1 MRRSEAIEHS
11 SVSVPRAPSIRF
23 SVQPRMLPPSKV
35 ARWLFLSLEAFSEA
49 QPALLKEGFPKP
61 CPVTGHYDMRA
72 LEAWQDK
79 RSGLAGGLP
88 VEDRTSVM
96 RERIA
101 NLG

>member
-1 MRRSEAIEHS
+1 MS
-11 SVSVPRAPSIRF
+11 APTSIRF
-23 SVQPRMLPPSKV
+23 RVDPRLVSPEKA
-35 ARWLFLSLEAFSEA
+35 ARWLFLTMDDFNKAL
-49 QPALLKEGFPKP
+49 PALQKEGFPKP

-88 VEDRTSVM
+88 VEDRAAVM

-101 NLG
+101 SLG

>member
-1 MRRSEAIEHS
+1 MQQASGTAL
-11 SVSVPRAPSIRF
+11 RAPSIRF
-23 SVQPRMLPPSKV
+23 PVQPRMLPPSKV
-35 ARWLFLSLEAFSEA
+35 ARWLFLSLDAFNEV

-61 CPVTGHYDMRA
+61 CPVTGNYDMRA

>member
-1 MRRSEAIEHS
+1 
-11 SVSVPRAPSIRF
+11 
-23 SVQPRMLPPSKV
+23 MLPPTKV
-35 ARWLFLSLEAFSEA
+35 ARWLFLSIDGFNEAL
-49 QPALLKEGFPKP
+49 PALLKEGFPKA

-79 RSGLAGGLP
+79 RSGLVGGLP
-88 VEDRTSVM
+88 VEDRTAVM